1 MNNEQLPA
9 FLRRRNGRLELVLH
23 CTWGQDYDICPQKFW
38 LRYGVQVEGTGPKV
52 ALNYG
57 GAVHEA
63 KRIRYSQLNKSLAQ
77 IEEEQMAAMVKWFDE
92 KPQPT
97 DEWRN
102 AGRAQDLIRAYN
114 VEYPVHDWEVLAVEE
129 EFEMEVGEVRVPA
142 AMTDPDRIF
151 DSVKGAWVY
160 ASNQPETKELSPAFT
175 VPIYLAGRKDLVVA
189 WHDGLWVVDHKTST
203 EWGKGDSNSAMDE
216 GRMSFQF
223 RGYAWAEREWNCTS
237 NTHTLPDADGRRP
250 DSLRRTLP
258 ILGTVGNYL
267 ISRKPFATERGASK
281 STAPRNEFHQVA
293 YPFDAATLD
302 EWRTECLAMAADIL
316 RNWQAGEWRRHRG
329 SCGHWGRCE
338 FYDYCEASPE
348 QREELLA
355 SSLFQPK
362 VIERDL

>member
-1 MNNEQLPA
+1 MTTEQLPA

-63 KRIRYSQLNKSLAQ
+63 LRLRYSHQELSLVAVIALQ
-77 IEEEQMAAMVKWFDE
+77 NQALEKWFDDN
-92 KPQPT
+92 PQPT

-102 AGRAQDLIRAYN
+102 CGRAQNLMWAYN
-114 VEYPVHDWEVLAVEE
+114 IEYPVHDWEVLAVEE
-129 EFEMEVGEVRVPA
+129 EFEVEVGEVELAEETSVP
-142 AMTDPDRIF
+142 T
-151 DSVKGAWVY
+151 
-160 ASNQPETKELSPAFT
+160 T

-223 RGYAWAEREWNCTS
+223 RGYAWAERAQQRLQKVAVQVGNEQVQES
-237 NTHTLPDADGRRP
+237 PQRYVF
-250 DSLRRTLP
+250 P

-302 EWRTECLAMAADIL
+302 EWRVECLAMAADIL

-338 FYDYCEASPE
+338 FYDYCEAAPS